1 MHGLECLRS
10 ADVVIYDHLV
20 SPRLLRHAKHTAEL
34 IDVGGAGTIAKSV
47 KATTAGGTVAIVGGL
62 EGFSNC
68 DVPLSFVLMQQIRL
82 IGIAVGSVADQR
94 DLCRAVEAA
103 GIRPHIS
110 HTFGWDQLG
119 EAVRVQQANE
129 HIGKIAVTIP

>member
-1 MHGLECLRS
+1 MTG
-10 ADVVIYDHLV
+10 V
-20 SPRLLRHAKHTAEL
+20 TAT
-34 IDVGGAGTIAKSV
+34 VGGTIAV
-47 KATTAGGTVAIVGGL
+47 VGGL
-62 EGFSNC
+62 EGFTNC
-68 DVPLSFVLMQQIRL
+68 DVPLSTVLMQQIRL

-94 DLCRAVEAA
+94 DLCRAVETS

-110 HTFGWDQLG
+110 HTFGWEDLG